1 MIEQRR
7 VVSVVETAE
16 TPDCSDH
23 AGVSGDRAAYAIG
36 RKTIVSIVDGIDAVT
51 KTFAGL
57 SGFVFLLF
65 LIGQFLAYFT
75 YSYMATIVAENMGD
89 ALEHAD
95 LGTTPL
101 MFGFIRVT
109 GVVGLLIVGVIP
121 KSALLAPIFVPLFM
135 KARSRPEAVLAAYRV
150 GDSPPNVVTPLMPYF
165 ALIVVLAQRYQKDAG
180 FGAVVAMMLPYCVAV
195 SVV

>member
-36 RKTIVSIVDGIDAVT
+36 RKTIVSMVDGIDAVT

-65 LIGQFLAYFT
+65 VISQSSPISPTAIWPRSSRRTWATPSSTLISA
-75 YSYMATIVAENMGD
+75 
-89 ALEHAD
+89 
-95 LGTTPL
+95 PL
-101 MFGFIRVT
+101 H
-109 GVVGLLIVGVIP
+109 
-121 KSALLAPIFVPLFM
+121 
-135 KARSRPEAVLAAYRV
+135 
-150 GDSPPNVVTPLMPYF
+150 
-165 ALIVVLAQRYQKDAG
+165 
-180 FGAVVAMMLPYCVAV
+180 
-195 SVV
+195 

>member
-7 VVSVVETAE
+7 VASVVETAE

-23 AGVSGDRAAYAIG
+23 AGVSGDRAAYGIG
-36 RKTIVSIVDGIDAVT
+36 RKTIVSMVDGIYTVT

-135 KARSRPEAVLAAYRV
+135 KLGVAPRPCWQLTAWATRRQTS
-150 GDSPPNVVTPLMPYF
+150 SP
-165 ALIVVLAQRYQKDAG
+165 R
-180 FGAVVAMMLPYCVAV
+180 
-195 SVV
+195 